1 MKCPKCSKVMFDK
14 DMKYFM
20 KRFGYCSWCR
30 SKELGK
36 AGEKGDTEVKKT
48 KK

>member
-1 MKCPKCSKVMFDK
+1 MKCPKCNKVMFDK

-30 SKELGK
+30 SNVLHKT
-36 AGEKGDTEVKKT
+36 DIDQKKT
-48 KK
+48 EIKK